1 MTENILTIVFGCL
14 ATVLAIAGIILACL
28 QLRAHIR
35 RSVHDTTPSAT
46 ENAHS
51 LELTPFDERRLA
63 SGRSNCPNILSIMIF
78 NGQILASVCHCARR
92 SIYRAALTESKVPL
106 QPFPFGPSASR
117 VTRPGLCSSVQRG
130 A

>member
-14 ATVLAIAGIILACL
+14 ATVLAITGIILACL

-51 LELTPFDERRLA
+51 LELTAFGQRRLA
-63 SGRSNCPNILSIMIF
+63 SGRSNCPNILPIMIF
-78 NGQILASVCHCARR
+78 DGQIPASGCHCVQR
-92 SIYRAALTESKVPL
+92 SIYCASLTEWKVPL
-106 QPFPFGPSASR
+106 QPLPFGPSASR
-117 VTRPGLCSSVQRG
+117 VARPGLCSSVQRG